1 MMKMPL
7 KVSEKSETMKQSIS
21 GDIMT
26 TVIKATG
33 LTKRYGDFTA
43 LNRLD
48 LEVKKGEILGY
59 LGPNGAGK
67 TTTIRLLLGL
77 IKPSEGS
84 ATVFDK
90 DATHNAAELHQQV
103 AYVPGETSF
112 WPNMTGAETLRF
124 LANIHG
130 SSNDDYEAELVE
142 KFDFDPNKKIRSYSK
157 GNRQKI
163 ALIAALSTKAD
174 LLIFDEP
181 TSGLDPVMA
190 KVFRDEVLS
199 AKKNGQ
205 TVFLSSHMLEEVEQL
220 CDRVAVLR
228 EGELVELGTLDQLR
242 HLSAL
247 TIEMTFSSTPPD
259 FSHIKNVSNLVTN
272 GKRIQCN
279 VNGSIDD
286 LLAAA
291 AKAKPLS
298 FLSRKPSLEELFLAI
313 YDGDHDER

>member
-1 MMKMPL
+1 
-7 KVSEKSETMKQSIS
+7 
-21 GDIMT
+21 MT
-26 TVIKATG
+26 AAIKTKG

-43 LNRLD
+43 LDRLD
-48 LEVKKGEILGY
+48 IEVKKGEILGY

-77 IKPSEGS
+77 IKPSEGE
-84 ATVFDK
+84 VQLFGK
-90 DATHNAAELHQQV
+90 DATANAAELHRQV

-112 WPNMTGAETLRF
+112 WPNMTGAEALRF

-130 SSNDDYEAELVE
+130 SSNDDYQLELIE

-163 ALIAALSTKAD
+163 ALIAALASKAD

-190 KVFRDEVLS
+190 KVFRDEVLK
-199 AKKNGQ
+199 AKKEGQ

-228 EGELVELGTLDQLR
+228 DGELVELGTLDELR
-242 HLSAL
+242 HLSAI
-247 TIEMTFSSTPPD
+247 TVDMTFADAPPD
-259 FSHIKNVSNLVTN
+259 FSKVKNVSNAVVN
-272 GKRIQCN
+272 GKHVQCS
-279 VNGSIDD
+279 VNGSIDE

-313 YDGDHDER
+313 YDGDDNEK

>member
-1 MMKMPL
+1 M
-7 KVSEKSETMKQSIS
+7 
-21 GDIMT
+21 DI
-26 TVIKATG
+26 IIEAKG

-43 LNRLD
+43 LDRLD
-48 LEVKKGEILGY
+48 LTVKKGEILGY

-77 IKPSEGS
+77 IKASEGS
-84 ATVFDK
+84 ATIFGK
-90 DATHNAAELHQQV
+90 DATEHAAELHKRM

-130 SSNDDYEAELVE
+130 SSNDDYEAELIE
-142 KFDFDPNKKIRSYSK
+142 KFDFDPNKKVRSYSK

-163 ALIAALSTKAD
+163 ALIAALSSKAD

-190 KVFRDEVLS
+190 KVFRDEVLR
-199 AKKNGQ
+199 AKKEGQ
-205 TVFLSSHMLEEVEQL
+205 TVFLSSHMLEEVEEL

-228 EGELVELGTLDQLR
+228 DGELIETGTLEELR

-247 TIEMTFSSTPPD
+247 TVEATFSATPPD
-259 FSHIKNVSNLVTN
+259 ISKLKNVTN
-272 GKRIQCN
+272 IETHDNYLRCN
-279 VNGSIDD
+279 VSGSIDE
-286 LLAAA
+286 LLQVM
-291 AKAKPLS
+291 AKAKPIS
-298 FLSRKPSLEELFLAI
+298 FLSRKPSLEELFLAL
-313 YDGDHDER
+313 YDGDEK

>member
-1 MMKMPL
+1 
-7 KVSEKSETMKQSIS
+7 
-21 GDIMT
+21 MT
-26 TVIKATG
+26 AIIKTKG

-48 LEVKKGEILGY
+48 IEVKKGEILGY

-77 IKPSEGS
+77 IKPSEGE
-84 ATVFDK
+84 VQLFGK
-90 DATHNAAELHQQV
+90 DATTNAAELHRQV

-112 WPNMTGAETLRF
+112 WPNMTGAEALRF

-130 SSNDDYEAELVE
+130 SSNDDYQLELIE

-163 ALIAALSTKAD
+163 ALIAALASKAD

-190 KVFRDEVLS
+190 KVFRDEVLK
-199 AKKNGQ
+199 AKKEGQ

-228 EGELVELGTLDQLR
+228 DGELVELGTLDELR
-242 HLSAL
+242 HLSAI
-247 TIEMTFSSTPPD
+247 TVDMTFASAVPD
-259 FSHIKNVSNLVTN
+259 FSHVKNVSNIAVT
-272 GKRIQCN
+272 GKHVQCS

-313 YDGDHDER
+313 YDGGENEK